1 MSTPTTD
8 YNFSQIEAH
17 WQNFWAENK
26 SFQAKDFSEKP
37 KYYILSMYP
46 YPSGDGLHIGHAI
59 NYTAPDILA
68 RYKKSQGFNTLQ
80 PMGWDAFGLPTE
92 QYAIKTGTHPRIVT
106 EKNVEIFRA
115 QLQKVGFAIDWD
127 REINTTDAG
136 YVKWTQWI
144 FLQLFKRGLAYVS
157 DQPVWWCPALGTVLA
172 NEEVIDGKSER
183 GDHPVEKRKLRQWV
197 LKITAYAE
205 RLLEGHTDLNWPDS
219 SIRLQKNWIGRST
232 GAEVEFSI
240 EGHSEKLP
248 IYTTRPD
255 TLFGVTYMVLS
266 PEHPLVDKLT
276 TTEQVKAI
284 ADYRVDAA
292 KKSDLERTDLAKD
305 KTGVFTGSYALNPVN
320 GAKVPIWV
328 ADYVLMSYGTGAI
341 MAVPGHDE
349 RDFEFATSLNIPIQ
363 RVIQDEA
370 AAAKNEPTQL
380 PFSGKGTMIN
390 SGEYTGMTSDEGKAK
405 IIANLE
411 ERNLGSASV
420 QYKLRDWLFSRQ
432 RYWGEP
438 FPVMWVSKENYEQAT
453 ANEAN
458 PFREFL
464 PEEPVTFEVEGEVH
478 YALPT
483 PTTHLPLELPDVE
496 SYEPI
501 GTGESPLAGV
511 TKWLERWLNTE
522 TGESIPRSSNK
533 PEGDNWVKG
542 TRETNTMPQWAGSC
556 WYYLRY
562 CDPKNTEA
570 PIDPKIAEY
579 WGVPDFYIGGA
590 EHVNLHLLYARF
602 WHQVL
607 FDEGVTPCPEPFP
620 ALLHQGMI
628 LGEMEFTQFSD
639 SNGTPVSF
647 DAITEEMDLTKSTVP
662 ESDVEKAG
670 DSWLLKSDRTIKVDA
685 RSHKMSKSR
694 GNVVNPDSLI
704 KSYGADATRLFLM
717 FLGPIEDMK
726 PWNTQGIE
734 GVFRF
739 LKRLW
744 REVVAEDGGLNLK
757 LSDGPETN
765 KDLDKLLH
773 ESIKKVTQDIE
784 RLNFN
789 TVVSQLMILLN
800 LMVKTSGYSKET
812 AKSFI
817 QLLNPMAPHI
827 AEELWGRLGGS
838 GSICDT
844 RWPSFDES
852 KLILDEVVIV
862 LQVNGKHRGELVVST
877 DATKEEIEELG
888 LSQERVQN
896 SIEGLTIR
904 KVIYVPGKI
913 LNIVA
918 N

>member
-8 YNFSQIEAH
+8 YNFSKIEAH

-68 RYKKSQGFNTLQ
+68 RYKKAQGFNTLQ

-106 EKNVEIFRA
+106 EQNVKTFRT
-115 QLQKVGFAIDWD
+115 QLQKVGFAIDWN
-127 REINTTDAG
+127 REINTTDPG
-136 YVKWTQWI
+136 YMKWTQWI

-183 GDHPVEKRKLRQWV
+183 GDHHVEKRKLRQWV

-205 RLLEGHTDLNWPDS
+205 RLLEGHKDLSWPDS

-232 GAEVEFSI
+232 GAEVNFSI
-240 EGHSEKLP
+240 EGRSEQLP

-276 TTEQVKAI
+276 TAEQAEAI
-284 ADYRVDAA
+284 AQYRINAA

-305 KTGVFTGSYALNPVN
+305 KTGVFTGSYAINPVN
-320 GAKVPIWV
+320 RAKVPIWV

-349 RDFEFATSLNIPIQ
+349 RDFEFATALNIPIQ
-363 RVIQDEA
+363 QVIQDEA
-370 AAAKNEPTQL
+370 AAANNEPTQL
-380 PFSGKGTMIN
+380 PFCGKGTMLN
-390 SGEYTGMTSDEGKAK
+390 SGEYTGMSSDDGKAK

-411 ERNLGSASV
+411 GQELGSASV

-438 FPVMWVSKENYEQAT
+438 FPVMWVSKENYEKAT
-453 ANEAN
+453 TDETN

-464 PEEPVTFEVEGEVH
+464 SEEPVTFETDGEVH

-483 PTTHLPLELPDVE
+483 PTSQLPLKLPDVE

-511 TKWLERWLNTE
+511 TEWLERWLNIE
-522 TGESIPRSSNK
+522 TGESIPRSSEK
-533 PEGDNWVKG
+533 PEGDNWVSG

-570 PIDPKIAEY
+570 VIDPKIAEY

-607 FDEGVTPCPEPFP
+607 FDEGVTPSPEPFP

-628 LGEMEFTQFSD
+628 LGEMEFTLYSD
-639 SNGTPVSF
+639 ANGNAVSY
-647 DAITEEMDLTKSTVP
+647 DSTIEALELTKSKVA
-662 ESDVEKAG
+662 ESDVEKLG
-670 DSWLLKSDRTIKVDA
+670 DSWVLKSDPTVKLDA

-694 GNVVNPDSLI
+694 GNVVNPDTLI

-739 LKRLW
+739 IKRLW
-744 REVVAEDGGLNLK
+744 REVVTEEGGLNPK
-757 LSDGPETN
+757 LSEGPETN
-765 KDLDKLLH
+765 KDMDKLLH

-800 LMVKTSGYSKET
+800 LMVKTANYSKET
-812 AKSFI
+812 AKAFI

-827 AEELWGRLGGS
+827 AEELWDRLGGS
-838 GSICDT
+838 GSISDAP
-844 RWPSFDES
+844 WPSFDET
-852 KLILDEVVIV
+852 KLILSEVKIV
-862 LQVNGKHRGELVVST
+862 VQVNGKHRGEILIPT
-877 DATKEEIEELG
+877 DTDKETVEALG
-888 LSQERVQN
+888 LSQERVKN
-896 SIEGLTIR
+896 SIEGKTVR

>member
-1 MSTPTTD
+1 MSTGSTD
-8 YNFSQIEAH
+8 YNFNAIEAN

-26 SFQAKDFSEKP
+26 SFQAEDYSEKP

-92 QYAIKTGTHPRIVT
+92 QFAIKTGTHPRIVT
-106 EKNVEIFRA
+106 EQRIEIFRP
-115 QLQKVGFAIDWD
+115 QLQKLGFAIDWD
-127 REINTTDAG
+127 REINTTDPG
-136 YVKWTQWI
+136 YMKWTQWI

-157 DQPVWWCPALGTVLA
+157 EQPVWWCPELGTVLA
-172 NEEVIDGKSER
+172 NEEVVDGKSER
-183 GDHPVEKRKLRQWV
+183 GNYPVERRKLRQWV

-205 RLLEGHTDLNWPDS
+205 KLLEGHKNLQWPDS

-232 GAEVEFSI
+232 GAEVEFSLD
-240 EGHSEKLP
+240 GHDEKLC

-255 TLFGVTYMVLS
+255 TLYGATYMVLS

-276 TTEQVKAI
+276 SDEQQPA
-284 ADYRVDAA
+284 VDQYKIVSA

-305 KTGVFTGSYALNPVN
+305 KTGEFTGSYAINPVN

-349 RDFEFATSLNIPIQ
+349 RDFEFAEAMNIPILQ
-363 RVIQDEA
+363 VIEDESA
-370 AAAKNEPTQL
+370 TAKGEGTTL
-380 PFSGKGTMIN
+380 PFCGKGTMVN
-390 SGEYTGMTSDEGKAK
+390 SGEYTGQSSDEGKAK
-405 IIANLE
+405 IIASLE
-411 ERNLGSASV
+411 EQKLGSASV

-438 FPVMWVSKENYEQAT
+438 FPVIWVSKEDYEKAT
-453 ANEAN
+453 STEDTA
-458 PFREFL
+458 FDEFL
-464 PEEPVTFEVEGEVH
+464 PTEPVTFEENGVVH
-478 YALPT
+478 YALPL
-483 PTTHLPLELPDVE
+483 PTDQLPLELPEVE

-511 TKWLERWLNTE
+511 PEWLEVWLNTN
-522 TGESIPRSSNK
+522 TGETLPRSSDR
-533 PEGDNWVKG
+533 PEGDHWVAG

-562 CDPKNTEA
+562 CDPNNPNA
-570 PIDPKIAEY
+570 VIDPKLADY

-607 FDEGVTPCPEPFP
+607 FDEGVTPNPEPFP
-620 ALLHQGMI
+620 FLIHQGMI

-639 SNGTPVSF
+639 SDGNLVSA
-647 DAITEEMDLTKSTVP
+647 DEAGDREDLTKTSIAET
-662 ESDVEKAG
+662 DVEKSG
-670 DSWLLKSDRTIKVDA
+670 DAWVLKNNPAIKIDA

-694 GNVVNPDSLI
+694 GNVVNPDKLI
-704 KSYGADATRLFLM
+704 SSYGADATRLFLM

-734 GVFRF
+734 GVSRF
-739 LKRLW
+739 LRRLW
-744 REVVAEDGGLNLK
+744 REVVSEDGGFNPK
-757 LSDGPETN
+757 LTDEAESD
-765 KDLDKLLH
+765 KKLDKLLH
-773 ESIKKVTQDIE
+773 ETIKKVTDDIE

-800 LMVKTSGYSKET
+800 QMVKTKRYSKNT
-812 AKSFI
+812 VRAFL
-817 QLLNPMAPHI
+817 QMLNPMAPHI
-827 AEELWGRLGGS
+827 SEELWKRLGGV
-838 GSICDT
+838 GSICDAT
-844 RWPSFDES
+844 WPTFDES
-852 KLILDEVVIV
+852 KLILDEVKVI
-862 LQVNGKHRGELVVST
+862 LQVNGKHRGELMV
-877 DATKEEIEELG
+877 ATGADKQSVEALG
-888 LSQERVQN
+888 LSQERVQK
-896 SIEGLTIR
+896 SIEGKTIR

-913 LNIVA
+913 LNVVA